1 MLIAVLVLGCV
12 LVVATLAIAVHL
24 NRIADAL
31 EAQNTHYGISDDSTI
46 AAELAAS
53 EKGSH

>member
-46 AAELAAS
+46 AAEVAAS
-53 EKGSH
+53 QKGSH